1 MAPIPPE
8 IERYAEEHTTPHDE
22 LLAELARETYASM
35 DCPQMLTGPVEG
47 RFLQT
52 LVHVAGARR
61 VLEIGTFTGYSA
73 LSMAAALPPGG
84 RLDTCEVSETHAEVA
99 RRYFARSPHGDRI
112 TLHMGPANETIPRL
126 DGEFDVVFVDAD
138 KTGYP
143 EYYELVLPRLS
154 ARGVIAFDNTLQD
167 GRVLEGGELDEST
180 RAIAELN
187 DRLVRDER
195 VVVAF
200 LTVRDGVTLVRR
212 SA

>member
-1 MAPIPPE
+1 MPAIPPE
-8 IERYAEEHTTPHDE
+8 LDAYAEAHTTPHNE

-52 LVHVAGARR
+52 LVHVSGARR

-73 LSMAAALPPGG
+73 LSMAAALPDGG
-84 RLDTCEVSETHAEVA
+84 VLDTCEVSETHAEVA
-99 RRYFARSPHGDRI
+99 RRYFARSPYGDRI
-112 TLHMGPANETIPRL
+112 RVHMGPASETIPRL

-143 EYYELVLPRLS
+143 EYYALVLPRLS
-154 ARGVIAFDNTLQD
+154 ARGVIVFDNTLQN
-167 GRVLEGGELDEST
+167 GRVLQEDVDEST
-180 RAIAELN
+180 RAIKELN
-187 DRLVRDER
+187 DALARDQR
-195 VVVAF
+195 VVATL

-212 SA
+212 SS

>member
-1 MAPIPPE
+1 
-8 IERYAEEHTTPHDE
+8 
-22 LLAELARETYASM
+22 
-35 DCPQMLTGPVEG
+35 
-47 RFLQT
+47 
-52 LVHVAGARR
+52 
-61 VLEIGTFTGYSA
+61 
-73 LSMAAALPPGG
+73 MAAALPPGG

-99 RRYFARSPHGDRI
+99 RRYFARSSHGDRI
-112 TLHMGPANETIPRL
+112 TLHVGPANETIPRL

-212 SA
+212 TA